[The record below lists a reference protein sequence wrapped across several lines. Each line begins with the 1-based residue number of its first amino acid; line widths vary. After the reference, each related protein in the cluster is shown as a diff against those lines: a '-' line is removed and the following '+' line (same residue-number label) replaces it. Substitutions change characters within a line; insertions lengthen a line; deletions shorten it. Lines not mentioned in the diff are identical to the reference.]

1 MKETAAS
8 FWAKAEIDF
17 DKLDDMP
24 KKPYTPEDI
33 MAALKIL
40 NKMVH
45 LQAHAYGGKESKL
58 LPVGIAEG
66 SLLKQVS
73 LISEAFTSKFNPISL
88 RANNSTYKAVAHI
101 GDRDIIFR
109 GAEELPGEWGVVFS
123 EKRPKTGETF
133 RITGSGNQMQVMAF
147 AISSIKDIV
156 ARYAPSKINFTAEE
170 EEDSEKKSRA
180 KLYTTMVNKLELPGY
195 KAKITQHEKS
205 VEFDLIRQNEQS

>member
-17 DKLDDMP
+17 DKLDDMS

-45 LQAHAYGGKESKL
+45 LQAHAYGGKNSKL

-73 LISEAFTSKFNPISL
+73 SISEAFTSDIKPAKL
-88 RANNSTYKAVAHI
+88 RATNSTYKAVAHI

-109 GAEELPGEWGVVFS
+109 GAEELPGEWGVLFS
-123 EKRPKTGETF
+123 EHRPKTGETF
-133 RITGSGNQMQVMAF
+133 KITGSGNQMQVMAF